1 MQVRVVSCP
10 LGVPFERF
18 GNLAESAEPMKIE
31 KPREAQV
38 RLMTRMMMMMMIVD
52 DDMMMA

>member
-1 MQVRVVSCP
+1 MKVRVVSCP

-38 RLMTRMMMMMMIVD
+38 MIMMMMMMMI
-52 DDMMMA
+52 